1 MTVLDRL
8 QESVQGLY
16 DRATGR
22 SARLWLAESARAER
36 EMRLHLEETISDLEN
51 RMNEPGWQRLT
62 ALADQEFSREG
73 LRQITAV
80 CRIMAIKNSL
90 IKRGLS
96 LRASYIWGQGVQ
108 TSARAQGKR
117 PGEQDVN
124 AVVQRWLDDPSNRRT
139 FTGLGACEDLERALG
154 SDGNLFFALFTRPKT
169 GRVQVRT
176 LPWDEIT
183 DVISNPQDRSEP
195 WFYRREW
202 YEEEQ
207 TGSGVVDRR
216 RIAYYP
222 ALGYRPRLRPR
233 KLSFPGHGDG
243 GLVEVLWDAPVL
255 HVAVNSPLHWK
266 WGIPDSYA
274 AVDWA
279 RAYTEFL
286 TDWARLIKALS
297 RFAWKLTTPGRK
309 QAQARARIGATPSH
323 DRLSGEP
330 NTAGATALLPPDM
343 ALESV
348 PKSGATIDSESGR
361 PLAAMIA
368 AALDLPVTM
377 LLGDPGVTGNRAT
390 AQTLDQPTELAMQ
403 MRRELWT
410 DVRRTILDYV
420 IDQAVKAPMGP
431 LRGTITLDEDG
442 REVIELDGDTDR
454 TVDITWPDLDDID
467 PLQVIQAITTAD
479 GTTYIP
485 PLVVVRLLLE
495 ALGLKNVDEILDQV
509 TDDNGEFLSPSG
521 ALGAAGQAAIDAFN
535 RGEDPAAAVG
545 GRDRGEPT
553 SADDDPED
561 ENARRP
567 EPANA

>member
-1 MTVLDRL
+1 MPVLDRL
-8 QESVQGLY
+8 QETFYRV
-16 DRATGR
+16 TGR
-22 SARLWLAESARAER
+22 TELAEAVRAER
-36 EMRLHLEETISDLEN
+36 AMVSHLTETLSDLES

-62 ALADQEFSREG
+62 AMADQEFSRDG

-80 CRIMAIKNSL
+80 CRIMALKNPL

-96 LRASYIWGQGVQ
+96 LRASYVFGQGVQ

-124 AVVQRWLDDPSNRRT
+124 DVVQRFLADPSNRRT
-139 FTGLGACEDLERALG
+139 FSSLGACEDLERALG

-176 LPWDEIT
+176 IPWDEIT
-183 DVISNPQDRSEP
+183 DVITNPQDRSEP

-233 KLSFPGHGDG
+233 RMSFAGQGDG
-243 GLVEVLWDAPVL
+243 GLVEVFWDAPVL

-286 TDWARLIKALS
+286 TDWARLIKSLS
-297 RFAWKLTTPGRK
+297 RFAWRLTTPGRK
-309 QAQARARIGATPSH
+309 QAQARARIAAAPSH
-323 DRLSGEP
+323 DRLTGEP
-330 NTAGATALLPPDM
+330 NSAGATAMLPPDM
-343 ALESV
+343 ALESI

-377 LLGDPGVTGNRAT
+377 LLGDPGVTGSRAT

-420 IDQAVKAPMGP
+420 IDQAVKAPMGA
-431 LRGTITLDEDG
+431 LSGTVTLDEDG
-442 REVIELDGDTDR
+442 LERIELDGDTDR
-454 TVDITWPDLDDID
+454 TVDITWPDLDDVN
-467 PLQVIQAITTAD
+467 PAQVIEAITLAD
-479 GTTYIP
+479 QTTYLP
-485 PLVVVRLLLE
+485 PLVVARLLLD
-495 ALGLKNVDEILDQV
+495 ALGVKNIDEIIDQL
-509 TDDNGEFLSPSG
+509 TGDDGEFLSPQGS
-521 ALGAAGQAAIDAFN
+521 LGAAGQAAIDAFN
-535 RGEDPAAAVG
+535 RGEDPAGALGQKRAG
-545 GRDRGEPT
+545 LRRDNDPT
-553 SADDDPED
+553 AKDAEV
-561 ENARRP
+561 P

>member
-1 MTVLDRL
+1 MPVLDRL
-8 QESVQGLY
+8 QETFYRV
-16 DRATGR
+16 TGR
-22 SARLWLAESARAER
+22 TELAEAVRAER
-36 EMRLHLEETISDLEN
+36 EMVSHLTETLSDLEN
-51 RMNEPGWQRLT
+51 RMAEPGWQRLT
-62 ALADQEFSREG
+62 ALADQEFSRDG

-80 CRIMAIKNSL
+80 CRIMAIKNAL

-96 LRASYIWGQGVQ
+96 LRASYVFGQGVQ

-124 AVVQRWLDDPSNRRT
+124 DVVQRFLSDPSNRRT
-139 FTGLGACEDLERALG
+139 FTSLGACEDLERALG
-154 SDGNLFFALFTRPKT
+154 TDGNLLISLFTRPKT

-183 DVISNPQDRSEP
+183 DVITNPQDRSEP

-202 YEEEQ
+202 YEEDR
-207 TGSGVVDRR
+207 TGSGVIDRR

-233 KLSFPGHGDG
+233 RMSFAGQGDS
-243 GLVEVLWDAPVL
+243 GLAEVFWDAPVL

-286 TDWARLIKALS
+286 TDWARLIKSLS

-309 QAQARARIGATPSH
+309 QAQARARVAAAPSR
-323 DRLSGEP
+323 DGLSGEP
-330 NTAGATALLPPDM
+330 NTAGATAMLPPDM
-343 ALESV
+343 ALESI

-377 LLGDPGVTGNRAT
+377 LLGDPGVTGSRAT

-431 LRGTITLDEDG
+431 LRGTVTLDEDG

-454 TVDITWPDLDDID
+454 TVDITWPDLDDVN
-467 PLQVIQAITTAD
+467 PAQVIEAITLAD
-479 GTTYIP
+479 QTTYLP
-485 PLVVVRLLLE
+485 PLVVARLLLD
-495 ALGLKNVDEILDQV
+495 ALGVKNIDEIVDQL
-509 TDDNGEFLSPSG
+509 TGEDGEFLPPQGS
-521 ALGAAGQAAIDAFN
+521 LGAAGQAAIDAFN
-535 RGEDPAAAVG
+535 RGEDPADALGQKRAG
-545 GRDRGEPT
+545 LRQ
-553 SADDDPED
+553 ADDPTAED
-561 ENARRP
+561 AEVP

>member
-1 MTVLDRL
+1 MPVLDRL
-8 QESVQGLY
+8 QETFYRV
-16 DRATGR
+16 TGR
-22 SARLWLAESARAER
+22 TELAEAVRAER
-36 EMRLHLEETISDLEN
+36 EMRVYLQESISDLEN
-51 RMNEPGWQRLT
+51 RMSEPGWQRLT
-62 ALADQEFSREG
+62 TLADQEFSRDG

-80 CRIMAIKNSL
+80 CRIMAIKNAL

-96 LRASYIWGQGVQ
+96 LRASYVFGQGVQ

-124 AVVQRWLDDPSNRRT
+124 DVIQRFLNDPSNRRT
-139 FTGLGACEDLERALG
+139 FSSLGACEDLERALG
-154 SDGNLFFALFTRPKT
+154 TDGNVFVALFTRPKT

-176 LPWDEIT
+176 IPWDEIT
-183 DVISNPQDRSEP
+183 DVITNPQDRSEP

-202 YEEEQ
+202 YEAEQ

-233 KLSFPGHGDG
+233 KLSFPGQGDG
-243 GLVEVLWDAPVL
+243 GLAEVFWDAPVL

-286 TDWARLIKALS
+286 TDWARLIKSLS

-309 QAQARARIGATPSH
+309 QAQARARVAAAPSR
-323 DRLSGEP
+323 DGLSGEP
-330 NTAGATALLPPDM
+330 NTAGATAMLPPDM
-343 ALESV
+343 ALESI

-377 LLGDPGVTGNRAT
+377 LLGDPGVTGSRAT

-431 LRGTITLDEDG
+431 LSGSITVDEDG

-454 TVDITWPDLDDID
+454 TVDITWPDLDDVN
-467 PLQVIQAITTAD
+467 PAQVIEAITLAD
-479 GTTYIP
+479 QTTYLP
-485 PLVVVRLLLE
+485 PLVVARLLLD
-495 ALGLKNVDEILDQV
+495 ALGVKNLDEIVDQL
-509 TDDNGEFLSPSG
+509 TGEDGEFLPPRGS
-521 ALGAAGQAAIDAFN
+521 LGAAGQAAIDAFH
-535 RGEDPAAAVG
+535 RGEDPAGALGQTRAG
-545 GRDRGEPT
+545 LRR
-553 SADDDPED
+553 ADDPTAEGA
-561 ENARRP
+561 EVP